1 MSSGSASPPKFKSD
15 LSKIQIGFEIQIERY
30 YNLKESRLTAQE
42 QDANEVRQRRV
53 DRLEHLF
60 KGKVLHFAANVAS
73 RNEVGQPKGVKGRKL
88 FNFVGFAEPVF
99 PIVEVL
105 VVIHATQAL
114 LKKRSERY

>member
-1 MSSGSASPPKFKSD
+1 MSDVVWVCVAA
-15 LSKIQIGFEIQIERY
+15 
-30 YNLKESRLTAQE
+30 AQE

-114 LKKRSERY
+114 WEVLEGGKGANVAITVDNRDCEQ